1 MERNVSKM
9 NSSILIDCLIMLFLA
24 VFVDLLFGE
33 PPDRLHPTVWMGKVI
48 SFFKEKIKNR
58 NALVEKFNGALMALF
73 VITLFSVPIYFILL
87 IVRVHLGRVAYIVIG
102 ALLFKPTFAIKCM
115 KQHVLP
121 IAESIEMGDVDRAR
135 SLLPFIVR
143 RDPRGLNSQHIISAA
158 VESIAESTV
167 DGVTSPFFYF
177 ALFSVPGAFAFRA
190 INTLDS
196 MVGYKDQKHINIGWF
211 SAKLDSLANY
221 IPARL
226 TAILMVLAAWLLHE
240 NWKFA
245 WRTLLRDRNKT
256 ESINAGWPMSAMA
269 GALTVQL
276 EKPGFYVLGEEKEAL
291 SPKHVL
297 RALRIMKLTAFLFW
311 LLVAVPFQ
319 ILIMLM
325 V

>member
-1 MERNVSKM
+1 MF
-9 NSSILIDCLIMLFLA
+9 IDCLMMLFLA

-33 PPDRLHPTVWMGKVI
+33 PPRKLHPTVWMGKVI
-48 SFFKEKIKNR
+48 SFLKKRVGSKN
-58 NALVEKFNGALMALF
+58 AMVEKLGGALMALF
-73 VITLFSVPIYFILL
+73 VIALFSLPIYFILF
-87 IVRVHLGRVAYIVIG
+87 IVQVHLGRAAYIVVG
-102 ALLFKPTFAIKCM
+102 ALLLKPTFAIKCM
-115 KQHVLP
+115 KQYVLP
-121 IAESIEMGDVDRAR
+121 ISESIEKGNVDKAR

-143 RDPRGLNSQHIISAA
+143 RNPAELDPQHIISAA
-158 VESIAESTV
+158 IESVAESTV

-177 ALFSVPGAFAFRA
+177 ALFGVPGAFAFRA

-196 MVGYKDQKHINIGWF
+196 MVGYKDLKHINIGWF

-226 TAILMVLAAWLLHE
+226 TALLMVLAAWLSHE
-240 NWKFA
+240 NWKSA
-245 WRTLLRDRNKT
+245 WRILLRNKNKT

-297 RALRIMKLTAFLFW
+297 RALHIMELTAFLFL
-311 LLVAVPFQ
+311 LLVAVPIQ
-319 ILIMLM
+319 ILIMM
-325 V
+325 IV